1 MALKTLYKDGK
12 PLTLSGKVL
21 NVDVGGGTTTK
32 EVALTVAVKA
42 GAETVIDSGAAE
54 QTVALAWNIPAS
66 KIIPAFTNYF
76 IARSGIT
83 YPRELTSRY
92 NQIAH
97 EQLIAPEFFELL
109 KRMMIYA

>member
-1 MALKTLYKDGK
+1 M
-12 PLTLSGKVL
+12 
-21 NVDVGGGTTTK
+21 K
-32 EVALTVAVKA
+32 EVTLTVAVKA

-54 QTVALAWNIPAS
+54 QTVALAWN
-66 KIIPAFTNYF
+66 IPAFTNYF